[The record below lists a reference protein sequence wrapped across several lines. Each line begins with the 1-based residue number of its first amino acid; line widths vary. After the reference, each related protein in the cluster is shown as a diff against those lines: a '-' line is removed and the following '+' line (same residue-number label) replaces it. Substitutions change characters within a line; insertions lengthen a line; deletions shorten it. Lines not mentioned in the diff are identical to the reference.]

1 MLLEE
6 DGSPASHN
14 VTTLSMPA
22 AAPQNNEISIRNLDD
37 LGGHHHNNPPSPL
50 VTEADEDEG
59 GPSSVEAQ
67 ADPSDLSFDLDIDLP
82 ATSYPLI
89 SPQPS
94 TSNDIF
100 NEPTNDDQNPFAGK
114 LPLLKIKCNF
124 IQRIYWGSVSIRM

>member
-82 ATSYPLI
+82 ATSYPLV

-100 NEPTNDDQNPFAGK
+100 NEPTNDDQNPFACKSSEIKG
-114 LPLLKIKCNF
+114 LL
-124 IQRIYWGSVSIRM
+124 

>member
-1 MLLEE
+1 MLLGE
-6 DGSPASHN
+6 DGTPNRGTPRSHN
-14 VTTLSMPA
+14 ATISPSVSMP
-22 AAPQNNEISIRNLDD
+22 APQNNEIHIRSLDD
-37 LGGHHHNNPPSPL
+37 LGHPPSPL
-50 VTEADEDEG
+50 VTEVDEDE

-82 ATSYPLI
+82 ASSYPLV

-114 LPLLKIKCNF
+114 SSEIKYSFYMVFSWLTKHCF
-124 IQRIYWGSVSIRM
+124 S

>member
-14 VTTLSMPA
+14 ATISPTLSMPA
-22 AAPQNNEISIRNLDD
+22 PQHNEISIRNLED
-37 LGGHHHNNPPSPL
+37 LGGHPPSPL
-50 VTEADEDEG
+50 VTEADEDE

-82 ATSYPLI
+82 ATSYPLV

-114 LPLLKIKCNF
+114 YLLRNF
-124 IQRIYWGSVSIRM
+124 EIQVLWGFFFLVN